1 MTEILYHWFL
11 LLDQFH
17 FCATHITTYQ
27 RFVADHSAIGPFL
40 GGSMVNL
47 IENLINEIDQRF
59 SCFNMNTVDQIE
71 VDKNC
76 RRDLLTT
83 STQIRQEYRINALHI
98 YVD

>member
-1 MTEILYHWFL
+1 
-11 LLDQFH
+11 
-17 FCATHITTYQ
+17 
-27 RFVADHSAIGPFL
+27 VADHSAIGPFL

-59 SCFNMNTVDQIE
+59 SYFNMNTVDQIE

-83 STQIRQEYRINALHI
+83 SAQIRQEYRINALHI